1 MLNLDPQLNFDLAES
16 NFWKTDNRLKWKAIK
31 MGYTVSY
38 CINFKIRHESH
49 YWPCINVNYADYQG
63 TPDKKMINGT

>member
-38 CINFKIRHESH
+38 CNTVTVTLINH
-49 YWPCINVNYADYQG
+49 DYQG
-63 TPDKKMINGT
+63 TPDKKMIDGT